1 VFSTN
6 VDEESWE
13 QPLELDNQISNSSNR
28 SLFKALPVNPSIL
41 EHIRSIGVGIR
52 PRTKRKKLSKQK
64 FRDGGLLSEADER
77 EFFSGK
83 GGERRSRSK
92 AKKGGKDNDNEVKVS
107 IAMPPPPFSCQ
118 VVSDV
123 DDVTEKGHRIKRL
136 PVKVLG
142 SVGSVEDE
150 MPRSSKGLPEVAIV
164 GRSNVGKSTLLNAL
178 LYGNQFDGNHV
189 ENKKYIRGKTPE
201 GTKIGRGVK
210 AVVSSKP
217 GETKHITFY
226 QLSSQLQAPGVK
238 KMKKLSMVLADL
250 PGYGFAYASEDKA
263 NAWKQLMKGFILRRG
278 KSLKRLLFL
287 IDARHGFKQTDFEFL
302 EMLQDALVEIAKDD
316 SMSKSTSSKNKQ
328 KAKLELP
335 PVQLVLTKC
344 DLVSQS
350 DLARRLV
357 QVREQLS
364 DTLRR
369 EPSALPVMLVSARA
383 GLGFNNIRGNR
394 ARGGILELQRELAA
408 LVPKR

>member
-1 VFSTN
+1 MIRIVLNHVSSLKLGTLRPVRHHAFITPEAKQISSKATHSWNGIAIHQKPTYPFRSVHVDSCHAPSTRVFSTN

-164 GRSNVGKSTLLNAL
+164 GRSNVGKSTLLNVSRIRSDVACITNFDFAL
-178 LYGNQFDGNHV
+178 YRACSLY
-189 ENKKYIRGKTPE
+189 I
-201 GTKIGRGVK
+201 
-210 AVVSSKP
+210 
-217 GETKHITFY
+217 
-226 QLSSQLQAPGVK
+226 
-238 KMKKLSMVLADL
+238 
-250 PGYGFAYASEDKA
+250 
-263 NAWKQLMKGFILRRG
+263 
-278 KSLKRLLFL
+278 
-287 IDARHGFKQTDFEFL
+287 
-302 EMLQDALVEIAKDD
+302 
-316 SMSKSTSSKNKQ
+316 
-328 KAKLELP
+328 
-335 PVQLVLTKC
+335 
-344 DLVSQS
+344 SQS
-350 DLARRLV
+350 
-357 QVREQLS
+357 S
-364 DTLRR
+364 
-369 EPSALPVMLVSARA
+369 
-383 GLGFNNIRGNR
+383 
-394 ARGGILELQRELAA
+394 
-408 LVPKR
+408 